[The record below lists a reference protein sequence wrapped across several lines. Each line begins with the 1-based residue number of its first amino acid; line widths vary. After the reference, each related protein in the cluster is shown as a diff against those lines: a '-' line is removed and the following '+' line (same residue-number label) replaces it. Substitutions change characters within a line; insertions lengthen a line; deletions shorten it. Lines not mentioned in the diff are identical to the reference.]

1 VAAALKQRKE
11 DGLELLIER
20 GADIN
25 LNSGGA
31 FPYPIIA
38 MAYTGDVVGTKFL
51 IEKGADVN
59 KYGGKWHSAIQAST
73 SDLSIGKKHSVNV
86 FNRDQWLYPHA
97 SLEKSLKL
105 FRYF

>member
-1 VAAALKQRKE
+1 MFQYGSAVVAACLKRRK

-25 LNSGGA
+25 LNSGGV

-38 MAYTGDVVGTKFL
+38 MAYTGDVVGTEFL

-73 SDLSIGKKHSVNV
+73 SDLSISK
-86 FNRDQWLYPHA
+86 
-97 SLEKSLKL
+97 
-105 FRYF
+105 